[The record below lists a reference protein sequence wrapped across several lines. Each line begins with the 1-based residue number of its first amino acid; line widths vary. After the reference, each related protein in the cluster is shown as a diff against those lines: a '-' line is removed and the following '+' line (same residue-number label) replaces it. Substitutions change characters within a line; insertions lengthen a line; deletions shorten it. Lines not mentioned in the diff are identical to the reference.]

1 MTGRHRTG
9 RWAPLGA
16 GLAPRLAAA
25 TCLAV
30 TTCVAVTTPAAAQSS
45 LSSVKAGILSKG
57 GGTFVPVGEPADI
70 DAARAAWDAR
80 DEATRR
86 RIQTGLVW
94 SGDYTGAIDGT
105 FGRMTFEAIR
115 AFQTRQKFAADGIPT
130 EEAEA
135 VLANV
140 AKEKQ
145 KAVGFT
151 LVDDERTGVRIGL
164 PVKLLGKAAKTDGG
178 TRWVSKDGRIDYRVY
193 AVPGQDLAG
202 LYEKLKQEGPGHKVG
217 YAVLRADWFVI
228 ADTVG
233 TRRGY
238 QRFERVGDGVRGF
251 IVYSD
256 PAVGPTFDRVVIA
269 SAGTFEAEPGKAPS
283 AETLPP
289 EKPLADAGGPL
300 TEPAKKPAPV
310 ATGPIAT
317 GLLVAPGRAVVAA
330 AAVDGCRSISVAGKA
345 ATVAG
350 LDDGK
355 TVALLSWADTI
366 AVAALRLAETPP
378 KPGEAIAVVAKAD
391 EGAAVSSGDVVD
403 LGGTT
408 GVHAALQRGG
418 FSAPVIDSAGRLIGL
433 VGKAPDEARRI
444 AGVIPAA
451 TYPVI
456 PATTIAA
463 FVGKAGGGIEPAGAA
478 TSLTSAGAVAV
489 LGDRVVAVG
498 CEK

>member
-16 GLAPRLAAA
+16 GLAL
-25 TCLAV
+25 CLAV
-30 TTCVAVTTPAAAQSS
+30 AAPVWAQSS
-45 LSSVKAGILSKG
+45 LSSAKPGILSKG

-193 AVPGQDLAG
+193 AVPGQDLVG

-217 YAVLRADWFVI
+217 YSVLRADWFVI

-233 TRRGY
+233 TKRGY

-289 EKPLADAGGPL
+289 QKPLADAGGPL
-300 TEPAKKPAPV
+300 TEPQKKPAPAETPV

-456 PATTIAA
+456 PAATIAA
-463 FVGKAGGGIEPAGAA
+463 FVGKAGGGIEPAGSA